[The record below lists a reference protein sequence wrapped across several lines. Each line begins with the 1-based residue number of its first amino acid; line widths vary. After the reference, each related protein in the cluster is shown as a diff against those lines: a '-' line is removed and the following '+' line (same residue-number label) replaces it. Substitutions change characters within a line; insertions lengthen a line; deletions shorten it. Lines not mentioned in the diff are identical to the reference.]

1 MLDPQPTEQGQGLN
15 PCPHGEQSGSLPLS
29 HDGNSKSQ
37 FFFICPFPASDV
49 LPDDIPGLR
58 PCAVVLHH
66 CSLQPHG
73 VHRGPPVP
81 LALAVIALNRADLSS
96 AEDPPRRDTRRLIT
110 VGSRRSKTD
119 SALVQGF
126 GSFRVLGCGD
136 EGLWQSSVSMSAIT
150 PQQQCLP
157 QLWLWSE
164 VRLNLET
171 PGDSAAAGKRL
182 K

>member
-1 MLDPQPTEQGQGLN
+1 MLDPQPTERGQGLN

-96 AEDPPRRDTRRLIT
+96 AEDPPDVTRVGSSPWGPGARRQARRLSKALAASVCWA
-110 VGSRRSKTD
+110 VGMRASGR
-119 SALVQGF
+119 
-126 GSFRVLGCGD
+126 
-136 EGLWQSSVSMSAIT
+136 
-150 PQQQCLP
+150 
-157 QLWLWSE
+157 
-164 VRLNLET
+164 
-171 PGDSAAAGKRL
+171 AA
-182 K
+182 